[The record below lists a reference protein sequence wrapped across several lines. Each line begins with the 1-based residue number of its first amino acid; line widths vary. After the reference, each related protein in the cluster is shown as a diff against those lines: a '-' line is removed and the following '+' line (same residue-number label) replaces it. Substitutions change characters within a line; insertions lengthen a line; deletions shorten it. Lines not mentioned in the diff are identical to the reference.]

1 MNTTSSSRVWAA
13 AAWVA
18 FAWVAFGASFAAAQ
32 DYPAREIR
40 SLCNYGPG
48 SGADIMVRFYSDRL
62 SKLIGKP
69 VVVENKV
76 GANGAIATDALAKS
90 KPDGYTILI
99 TPVSSTIVSAPYM
112 FKNLPFDSTKD
123 FTAVT
128 TIAKLSFTI
137 LVDAA
142 SPIKT
147 AGELVAHLKTKPN
160 QGFYGATS
168 NAGVIAAELFKAKA
182 GLRTTYVP
190 YKQNPQALTDLLLG
204 QLDFLA
210 FDSTWAAAQSGP
222 GGKLRI
228 IAVASEKRSSALP
241 DVPTL
246 AESGYGGGDV
256 APWWGVVVPAGT
268 PRPIVDRLSALF
280 NEITAAEDTR
290 QFLSRAAFDP
300 FPGSPEQM
308 QSLMKS
314 DAERWRGYVE
324 LAKIKLQ

>member
-1 MNTTSSSRVWAA
+1 MNVIFGSRAWAGAA
-13 AAWVA
+13 AAA
-18 FAWVAFGASFAAAQ
+18 FLALAAPFAAAQ

-40 SLCNYGPG
+40 ALCNYGPG

-69 VVVENKV
+69 VIVENKV

-128 TIAKLSFTI
+128 TIAALSFAI

-142 SPIKT
+142 SSIRT
-147 AGELVAHLKTKPN
+147 VDGLIAHLKAKPN
-160 QGFYGATS
+160 NGFYGTT
-168 NAGVIAAELFKAKA
+168 NNTGVIAAELFKAKA
-182 GLRTTYVP
+182 GLKTTYVP

-210 FDSTWAAAQSGP
+210 FDATWAHLQSGP

-228 IAVASEKRSSALP
+228 VAVTSEKRSGALP

-246 AESGYGGGDV
+246 AEAGYGGGDV
-256 APWWGVVVPAGT
+256 APWWGVVVAAGT
-268 PRPIVDRLSALF
+268 PRPIVDKLAGWF
-280 NEITAAEDTR
+280 NQITAAEDTR
-290 QFLSRAAFDP
+290 KFLAGAAFDP
-300 FPGSPEQM
+300 LPGSPDTM
-308 QSLMKS
+308 QALMKS
-314 DAERWRGYVE
+314 DAERWRRYAE
-324 LAKIKLQ
+324 LARIKPQ